1 MKLSPGLRYGGG
13 GPPLVASPL
22 LTMIGLLY
30 GGDPDNDT
38 RPAFIQRLANGMVK
52 DQVILEQV

>member
-1 MKLSPGLRYGGG
+1 MKLSPGLRYG

-22 LTMIGLLY
+22 LTAIGLLY
-30 GGDPDNDT
+30 GGDPGNDT